1 MRGRPAPLY
10 RAVNTRTHGV
20 RHDRGG
26 DARHERHTKA
36 GTDPEVS
43 RGSMHG
49 RQRHGRDYTPLF
61 RFLLSREGRRWDA
74 VYAEA
79 KARLDTPEPIFWL
92 VALREDEGQR
102 CVRTGE
108 SSYFSGLF
116 VDAEGILRRVDP
128 ALAPADMKPDCTC
141 CTHTLNGV
149 RFGDAA
155 G

>member
-1 MRGRPAPLY
+1 MHRKEPLY
-10 RAVNTRTHGV
+10 RRVNTKARGV
-20 RHDRGG
+20 HHDKGG
-26 DARHERHTKA
+26 DYRWSRRKDDRAARGAMSQGRH
-36 GTDPEVS
+36 
-43 RGSMHG
+43 RGL
-49 RQRHGRDYTPLF
+49 DYTPLF

-79 KARLDTPEPIFWL
+79 KTRLDTTEPIFWL
-92 VALREDEGQR
+92 VALREDEGQP

-128 ALAPADMKPDCTC
+128 ALVPADMKPDCTC